1 MINFIAGS
9 YLVHSA
15 SLVDFLLDAQLI
27 LAPFVVPVI
36 LPASPNPKI
45 RVHTG
50 FLISWC
56 SIAPEVI
63 ELLIAQAHSHP
74 HYDLVTVGHS
84 LGGALATLAAVS
96 LKLKFPDHKVRTYS
110 YGSPRVGNKEFADF
124 INTNFGKDAFRVVH
138 TSDGVPTIIP
148 KSLGYH
154 HHGMWYRFADFLNLS
169 ILKESSI
176 GKPMILRLLLPQYNV
191 QLVVKIKLV
200 LRLFHPR
207 ASPLRMLFIWG
218 SSLLRPFVSSDL
230 IGLLIKC

>member
-154 HHGMWYRFADFLNLS
+154 HHGIEYWETHDPPAAATT
-169 ILKESSI
+169 
-176 GKPMILRLLLPQYNV
+176 V
-191 QLVVKIKLV
+191 QCSAGGEDQACS
-200 LRLFHPR
+200 
-207 ASPLRMLFIWG
+207 ASVPSKGFTPAHAVYLGIVATT
-218 SSLLRPFVSSDL
+218 PFCL
-230 IGLLIKC
+230 